1 MGTVWDRLVF
11 HIDTMTP
18 LDILVAFV
26 DVVLIAY
33 IIYRIILLIRG
44 TRAIHL
50 VQGLAIL
57 LTATVISG
65 WLSLSAINWALEQV
79 QISLLVAIPIV
90 FQPELR
96 RALEQVGRG
105 RLFGPGIAVLERPDL
120 DRLIQDL
127 VRAVKTMSR
136 NKVGAL
142 IVLERETG
150 LEDVAETGIRIDGRV
165 SAEFLVNIFIPNTP
179 LHDGAVIIRGNRVV
193 AAACFLPLTESEV
206 DPKMGGRH
214 RASLGITEQTD
225 AVVLV
230 VSEENGAIS
239 LARGGKLIR
248 NLDEESLREMLS
260 ELLVSNDKNS
270 ILSYFSPSG
279 GGTGE

>member
-1 MGTVWDRLVF
+1 VGTVWTRLIF
-11 HIDTMTP
+11 HVETMTA
-18 LDILVAFV
+18 LDAVVAV
-26 DVVLIAY
+26 IDVVLIAY
-33 IIYRIILLIRG
+33 ITYRILILIRG

-50 VQGLAIL
+50 VQGLIIL
-57 LTATVISG
+57 LTLTVVSG
-65 WLSLSAINWALEQV
+65 WFNLSAINWLLEQI
-79 QISLLVAIPIV
+79 QLSLLVAVPIV

-96 RALEQVGRG
+96 RALEHVGRG

-120 DRLIQDL
+120 EQLLRDL
-127 VRAVKTMSR
+127 GRALKTMSR

-150 LEDVAETGIRIDGRV
+150 LEDVAETGIRIDGQV
-165 SAEFLVNIFIPNTP
+165 SSEFLVNIFIPNTP

-214 RASLGITEQTD
+214 RAALGITEQTD

-239 LARGGKLIR
+239 LARSGKLVR
-248 NLDEESLREMLS
+248 NLDDETVREMLY
-260 ELLVSNDKNS
+260 ELLSANDRSS
-270 ILSYFSPSG
+270 ILSYLSTSG
-279 GGTGE
+279 GGDGE